1 MSELLLLRHGTAED
15 HGSRGHDAER
25 RLVSRGEDEA
35 RAAGT
40 ALAAI
45 ERVPDVVLSSP
56 KVRAW
61 QTAELAAAAWGGTV
75 VEHGALVGLDA
86 DEALGLA
93 TLGPRV
99 LLVGHEPDLSQVIH
113 DLTGARVKMRKGG
126 VAVLRLGGGTR
137 LEALLGPREL
147 ERIQAG

>member
-61 QTAELAAAAWGGTV
+61 QTAELAAAAWGGSV

-147 ERIQAG
+147 ERIQAA